1 MSCQSLA
8 PAFASARNPMGDHNE
23 KATWPPLPS
32 AAFSPPRSSPP
43 TRRSTSAVK
52 TFDTVGN
59 DAAKLKVYCEMS
71 KVMSS
76 ADAEDDSKAEE
87 LDKQMDGFMK
97 DLGPEFQTAF
107 EAGADLDPESAD
119 GKTYDAAMDK
129 LDDKCGK

>member
-1 MSCQSLA
+1 MKKFLA
-8 PAFASARNPMGDHNE
+8 ACALCGLFA
-23 KATWPPLPS
+23 TPLL
-32 AAFSPPRSSPP
+32 AANAAVD
-43 TRRSTSAVK
+43 TAVK
-52 TFDTVGN
+52 TFDAVGN
-59 DAAKLKVYCEMS
+59 DATKLKVYCEMS

-76 ADAEDDSKAEE
+76 ADAEDDSKAEA

-97 DLGPEFQTAF
+97 ELGPEFQTAF

>member
-1 MSCQSLA
+1 MKKFLA
-8 PAFASARNPMGDHNE
+8 AFALCG
-23 KATWPPLPS
+23 LV
-32 AAFSPPRSSPP
+32 SSPVLAANAAVE
-43 TRRSTSAVK
+43 SAVK
-52 TFDTVGN
+52 TFDAVAN

-97 DLGPEFQTAF
+97 QLGPEFQTAF
-107 EAGADLDPESAD
+107 EAGADLDPESED
-119 GKTYDAAMDK
+119 GKVYDAAMDK

>member
-1 MSCQSLA
+1 MPVLA
-8 PAFASARNPMGDHNE
+8 PLSPLLATLWETTMKKYLAAFAVCGLF
-23 KATWPPLPS
+23 ATPVL
-32 AAFSPPRSSPP
+32 AANAAVD
-43 TRRSTSAVK
+43 SAVK
-52 TFDTVGN
+52 TFDAVGN

-76 ADAEDDSKAEE
+76 ADAEDDSKSEA

>member
-1 MSCQSLA
+1 MKKFLA
-8 PAFASARNPMGDHNE
+8 ACALCGLFATPVFAASAAVD
-23 KATWPPLPS
+23 
-32 AAFSPPRSSPP
+32 
-43 TRRSTSAVK
+43 SAVK
-52 TFDTVGN
+52 TFDAVAG
-59 DAAKLKVYCEMS
+59 DAAKLKTYCEMS

-76 ADAEDDSKAEE
+76 ADAEDDSKSEA

-97 DLGPEFQTAF
+97 ELGPEFQTAF

>member
-1 MSCQSLA
+1 MNKLLA
-8 PAFASARNPMGDHNE
+8 ACAFCGLFAGPV
-23 KATWPPLPS
+23 L
-32 AAFSPPRSSPP
+32 AANAAVD
-43 TRRSTSAVK
+43 TAVK
-52 TFDTVGN
+52 TFDAVGN

-87 LDKQMDGFMK
+87 LDKKMDGFMK
-97 DLGPEFQTAF
+97 DLGPEFQSAF

-129 LDDKCGK
+129 LDEKCSN

>member
-1 MSCQSLA
+1 MKKFLA
-8 PAFASARNPMGDHNE
+8 ACALCGLFASPVLA
-23 KATWPPLPS
+23 
-32 AAFSPPRSSPP
+32 SPAVD
-43 TRRSTSAVK
+43 SAVK
-52 TFDTVGN
+52 TFDAVAA
-59 DAAKLKVYCEMS
+59 DAGKLKTYCEMS

-76 ADAEDDSKAEE
+76 ADAEDDSKSEA

-97 DLGPEFQTAF
+97 ELGPDFQTAF